1 MGKTRLGL
9 VLVPRAWRSSF
20 LRLAGPTHETMLS
33 EPEPKWFRVHALGT
47 RTNFVASRRQGSILR
62 PTGRKN
68 DHRQHEAHTSRTR
81 GKPDLGCPGNS
92 ALHLSNFPGARTDTS
107 DGLGRNLTRGR
118 WSRKHFAKRKKL
130 RKPMFTNPWPHRGCF
145 YARGLVF

>member
-1 MGKTRLGL
+1 MLPEPEPKWARGPRPTKL
-9 VLVPRAWRSSF
+9 VLVPRACTRNHFGSGSESIVSCVGPASPKNE
-20 LRLAGPTHETMLS
+20 LR
-33 EPEPKWFRVHALGT
+33 HALGT

-62 PTGRKN
+62 PAGRKN

-130 RKPMFTNPWPHRGCF
+130 KKPMFTNP
-145 YARGLVF
+145 